1 MRLVGDRRAQLD
13 QQAVR
18 LKRLATAACARA
30 GERLAAA
37 AGRLEAGSPLH
48 LLARGWS
55 VTRRA
60 GDTGALRSVAG
71 LAAGDPLETLLADG
85 RITSR
90 VERIE
95 HGGI

>member
-1 MRLVGDRRAQLD
+1 MTRGR
-13 QQAVR
+13 
-18 LKRLATAACARA
+18 
-30 GERLAAA
+30 ERLIAA

-55 VTRRA
+55 VTRR
-60 GDTGALRSVAG
+60 TGGTEPLRSVAG
-71 LAAGDPLETLLADG
+71 LAVGAGLETLLADG

-95 HGGI
+95 HGGIQ